1 MAKPNPFSLNG
12 STALITGSSSG
23 IGSAVAHAIEEAGA
37 QVIRHGIEANPS
49 EADAGKAYICEDLL
63 SEEGPEQLIE
73 TCFAQHPG
81 LDLLVCNAGDCLNAP
96 FLEMTR
102 DRWDRTIDLNLKAN
116 YFAAQA
122 FAKRLT
128 AENRRGAIVITGSV
142 NGFQAEINSSA
153 YDISKGGCA
162 MMVKGLAMELASMNI
177 RVNGIAPGL
186 IYTPKTRPGFERN
199 PQKQTHYENKTFL
212 GRLGEPEDCAGA
224 VVFLLSPAAAYIT
237 GEMIVI
243 DGGLTVGQIGKMPT
257 T

>member
-1 MAKPNPFSLNG
+1 MNPNPFSLSGN
-12 STALITGSSSG
+12 TALITGSSSG
-23 IGSAVAHAIEEAGA
+23 IGNAIASAIETSGA
-37 QVIRHGIEANPS
+37 QVIRHGIEAEPL
-49 EADAGKAYICEDLL
+49 EKDAGKPYICENLL
-63 SEEGPEQLIE
+63 SDGGPEQLID

-122 FAKRLT
+122 FAKKLH
-128 AENRRGAIVITGSV
+128 AEKRSGAIVITGSV

-162 MMVKGLAMELASMNI
+162 MMVKGLAMELADMNV

-186 IYTPKTRPGFERN
+186 IFTPKTRPGFARN
-199 PQKQTHYENKTFL
+199 PGKQSHYENKIL
-212 GRLGEPEDCAGA
+212 QGRIGEAEDCAGA
-224 VVFLLSPAAAYIT
+224 VVFLLSRAAAYIT

-243 DGGLTVGQIGKMPT
+243 DGGLTVGQIGKMS
-257 T
+257 